1 MRISHLLCY
10 GNPSSIQKAFELL
23 LIGSFLLI
31 ELNNLALPI
40 PSHFSMAESTDDES
54 LLARIQQLEQE
65 RDELRKDIEQLCMQ
79 QAGPGYLAV
88 ATRMHFQ
95 RTAGLEQEIESL
107 KKKLAACTRENLN
120 LQEELSEAYRIKGQL
135 ADLHS
140 AEVSKNMEAEKQVK
154 FFQGCVA
161 AAFSERDQ
169 AIIEAEKAKEKE
181 ETMLQQINGIHK
193 RVEELTSDCLKLKE
207 FNDAL
212 QIDQA
217 VHMKQNENCMK
228 VINKFFQIRQHSL
241 KEFEDMSW
249 NEKCACLLGDS
260 EEVWSFNDA
269 STSKY
274 ISALEE
280 QLERLRNSM
289 DYLQN
294 KLRVGLEIENH
305 LKKRVNALENKQI
318 SMDKVIENSIADLK
332 HYHSKCRDE
341 IMNLLGDGESS
352 IKSII
357 NAIDEKVWSFD
368 LSTVPNLTPQR
379 DAEPEESEC
388 ADLHISP
395 QAKPVSES
403 KRNSP
408 SALSADAGVKG
419 DPSDVLA
426 MALQEKVAAL
436 LLLSQQEERHLLE
449 RNVNSAL
456 QGKTEEL
463 QRNLLQVTNEKVKAL
478 MELAQLK
485 QEHQLLLE
493 KFGHEPKQGKGVVN
507 TGDRQ
512 LVTRERD
519 GTLKNLLKKSYLRR
533 WIGPLDVSGNEV
545 DSSSNNEGKIFNHRS
560 SSMDFARHVIENAT
574 LKESMESMERL
585 TSSIHRLRLSLLK
598 ATESVI
604 SEGTISGV
612 SEILND
618 VIHEAELLRTALGS
632 SLPTSWSAEADISYI
647 GYNVGSDTGHQEC
660 SDEKMDTVSAAGLEM
675 VELLIFSAQILR
687 DLQTKMVLVP
697 S

>member
-1 MRISHLLCY
+1 MMNHCWLVYNNWNRSVMNYAKILNSYACSKLGLAILLW
-10 GNPSSIQKAFELL
+10 
-23 LIGSFLLI
+23 
-31 ELNNLALPI
+31 LPECI
-40 PSHFSMAESTDDES
+40 F
-54 LLARIQQLEQE
+54 
-65 RDELRKDIEQLCMQ
+65 K
-79 QAGPGYLAV
+79 
-88 ATRMHFQ
+88 
-95 RTAGLEQEIESL
+95 AGLEQEIESL

-560 SSMDFARHVIENAT
+560 SSMDFARMKIENAT

>member
-1 MRISHLLCY
+1 
-10 GNPSSIQKAFELL
+10 
-23 LIGSFLLI
+23 
-31 ELNNLALPI
+31 
-40 PSHFSMAESTDDES
+40 MAENTDDES
-54 LLARIQQLEQE
+54 LLARIQQLEHE
-65 RDELRKDIEQLCMQ
+65 RDELHKDIEQLCMQ

-107 KKKLAACTRENLN
+107 KTKLAACSRENLN
-120 LQEELSEAYRIKGQL
+120 LQDELSEAYRIKGQL

-154 FFQGCVA
+154 FFQCCMA
-161 AAFSERDQ
+161 TAFAERDQ
-169 AIIEAEKAKEKE
+169 AIIESEKAKEKE
-181 ETMLQQINGIHK
+181 ETMLQQVHGIHQ
-193 RVEELTSDCLKLKE
+193 RVEELTADCLKLKE

-217 VHMKQNENCMK
+217 VHMKQSEDFKK
-228 VINKFFQIRQHSL
+228 VINKFFQIRQHSV
-241 KEFEDMSW
+241 KEFEDTSW
-249 NEKCACLLGDS
+249 DEKCACLLGDP

-280 QLERLRNSM
+280 QLERLRSSM

-305 LKKRVNALENKQI
+305 LKKRVNVLEKKQI
-318 SMDKVIENSIADLK
+318 YMDKVVENGIADLK

-341 IMNLLGDGESS
+341 IMNLLCDGESV

-357 NAIDEKVWSFD
+357 NVIEENIW
-368 LSTVPNLTPQR
+368 STVPNLTPQR
-379 DAEPEESEC
+379 DAKLEVSE
-388 ADLHISP
+388 AVDIHVSN

-408 SALSADAGVKG
+408 RALSVGAGLEGDA
-419 DPSDVLA
+419 SDFLA
-426 MALQEKVAAL
+426 MALQEKVSAL

-463 QRNLLQVTNEKVKAL
+463 QRTLLQVTNEKVKAL

-493 KFGHEPKQGKGVVN
+493 KLGSEPNQGKCVVN
-507 TGDRQ
+507 IGDRNF
-512 LVTRERD
+512 VTRERD

-533 WIGPLDVSGNEV
+533 WIAPLDVSGNEV
-545 DSSSNNEGKIFNHRS
+545 DSSSNNEGKIFNHQSS
-560 SSMDFARHVIENAT
+560 SSMDFARMKIENAT
-574 LKESMESMERL
+574 LKESMESMEHL
-585 TSSIHRLRLSLLK
+585 TSSIHRLRLSLSK
-598 ATESVI
+598 AKECVT

-612 SEILND
+612 SEILSD
-618 VIHEAELLRTALGS
+618 VIREAELLRTALGS
-632 SLPTSWSAEADISYI
+632 SLPTSWSVEADISYI
-647 GYNVGSDTGHQEC
+647 GYSVSSDRGDQEGI
-660 SDEKMDTVSAAGLEM
+660 DEKMDTVSAAGLEM

-687 DLQTKMVLVP
+687 DLQTRMVLVP
-697 S
+697 GIEVQ

>member
-1 MRISHLLCY
+1 
-10 GNPSSIQKAFELL
+10 
-23 LIGSFLLI
+23 
-31 ELNNLALPI
+31 
-40 PSHFSMAESTDDES
+40 MAESTDDES

-274 ISALEE
+274 ITECIRRTA
-280 QLERLRNSM
+280 
-289 DYLQN
+289 
-294 KLRVGLEIENH
+294 GEIEEFH
-305 LKKRVNALENKQI
+305 GL
-318 SMDKVIENSIADLK
+318 S
-332 HYHSKCRDE
+332 SK
-341 IMNLLGDGESS
+341 
-352 IKSII
+352 
-357 NAIDEKVWSFD
+357 
-368 LSTVPNLTPQR
+368 
-379 DAEPEESEC
+379 
-388 ADLHISP
+388 
-395 QAKPVSES
+395 
-403 KRNSP
+403 
-408 SALSADAGVKG
+408 
-419 DPSDVLA
+419 
-426 MALQEKVAAL
+426 
-436 LLLSQQEERHLLE
+436 
-449 RNVNSAL
+449 
-456 QGKTEEL
+456 
-463 QRNLLQVTNEKVKAL
+463 
-478 MELAQLK
+478 
-485 QEHQLLLE
+485 
-493 KFGHEPKQGKGVVN
+493 
-507 TGDRQ
+507 
-512 LVTRERD
+512 
-519 GTLKNLLKKSYLRR
+519 
-533 WIGPLDVSGNEV
+533 
-545 DSSSNNEGKIFNHRS
+545 
-560 SSMDFARHVIENAT
+560 
-574 LKESMESMERL
+574 
-585 TSSIHRLRLSLLK
+585 
-598 ATESVI
+598 
-604 SEGTISGV
+604 
-612 SEILND
+612 
-618 VIHEAELLRTALGS
+618 
-632 SLPTSWSAEADISYI
+632 
-647 GYNVGSDTGHQEC
+647 
-660 SDEKMDTVSAAGLEM
+660 
-675 VELLIFSAQILR
+675 
-687 DLQTKMVLVP
+687 
-697 S
+697 

>member
-1 MRISHLLCY
+1 
-10 GNPSSIQKAFELL
+10 
-23 LIGSFLLI
+23 
-31 ELNNLALPI
+31 
-40 PSHFSMAESTDDES
+40 MAESTDDES

-560 SSMDFARHVIENAT
+560 SSMDFARMKIENAT

>member
-1 MRISHLLCY
+1 
-10 GNPSSIQKAFELL
+10 
-23 LIGSFLLI
+23 
-31 ELNNLALPI
+31 
-40 PSHFSMAESTDDES
+40 MAENTDDES
-54 LLARIQQLEQE
+54 LLARIQQLEHE
-65 RDELRKDIEQLCMQ
+65 RDELHKDIEQLCMQ

-107 KKKLAACTRENLN
+107 KTKLAACSRENLN
-120 LQEELSEAYRIKGQL
+120 LQDELSEAYRIKGQL

-154 FFQGCVA
+154 FFQCCMA
-161 AAFSERDQ
+161 TAFAERDQ
-169 AIIEAEKAKEKE
+169 AIIESEKAKEKE
-181 ETMLQQINGIHK
+181 ETMLQQVHGIHQ
-193 RVEELTSDCLKLKE
+193 RVEELTADCLKLKE

-217 VHMKQNENCMK
+217 VHMKQSEDFKK
-228 VINKFFQIRQHSL
+228 VINKFFQIRQHSV
-241 KEFEDMSW
+241 KEFEDTSW
-249 NEKCACLLGDS
+249 DEKCACLLGDP

-280 QLERLRNSM
+280 QLERLRSSM

-305 LKKRVNALENKQI
+305 LKKRVNVLEKKQI
-318 SMDKVIENSIADLK
+318 YMDKVVENGIADLK

-341 IMNLLGDGESS
+341 IMNLLCDGESV

-357 NAIDEKVWSFD
+357 NVIEENIW
-368 LSTVPNLTPQR
+368 STVPNLTPQR
-379 DAEPEESEC
+379 DAKLE
-388 ADLHISP
+388 
-395 QAKPVSES
+395 VSEAVDIH
-403 KRNSP
+403 RNSP
-408 SALSADAGVKG
+408 RALSVGAGLEGDA
-419 DPSDVLA
+419 SDFLA
-426 MALQEKVAAL
+426 MALQEKVSAL

-463 QRNLLQVTNEKVKAL
+463 QRTLLQVTNEKVKAL

-493 KFGHEPKQGKGVVN
+493 KLGSEPNQGKCVVN
-507 TGDRQ
+507 IGDRNF
-512 LVTRERD
+512 VTRERD

-533 WIGPLDVSGNEV
+533 WIAPLDVSGNEV
-545 DSSSNNEGKIFNHRS
+545 DSSSNNEGKIFNHQSS
-560 SSMDFARHVIENAT
+560 SSMDFARMKIENAT
-574 LKESMESMERL
+574 LKESMESMEHL
-585 TSSIHRLRLSLLK
+585 TSSIHRLRLSLSK
-598 ATESVI
+598 AKECVT

-612 SEILND
+612 SEILSD
-618 VIHEAELLRTALGS
+618 VIREAELLRTALGS
-632 SLPTSWSAEADISYI
+632 SLPTSWSVEADISYI
-647 GYNVGSDTGHQEC
+647 GYSVSSDRGDQEGI
-660 SDEKMDTVSAAGLEM
+660 DEKMDTVSAAGLEM

-687 DLQTKMVLVP
+687 DLQTRMVLVP
-697 S
+697 GIEVQ

>member
-1 MRISHLLCY
+1 MMNHCWLVYNNWNRSVMNYAKILNSYACSKLGLAILLW
-10 GNPSSIQKAFELL
+10 
-23 LIGSFLLI
+23 
-31 ELNNLALPI
+31 LPECI
-40 PSHFSMAESTDDES
+40 F
-54 LLARIQQLEQE
+54 
-65 RDELRKDIEQLCMQ
+65 K
-79 QAGPGYLAV
+79 
-88 ATRMHFQ
+88 
-95 RTAGLEQEIESL
+95 AGLEQEIESL

-332 HYHSKCRDE
+332 HNHSKCRDE

-560 SSMDFARHVIENAT
+560 SSMDFARMKIENAT

>member
-1 MRISHLLCY
+1 
-10 GNPSSIQKAFELL
+10 
-23 LIGSFLLI
+23 
-31 ELNNLALPI
+31 
-40 PSHFSMAESTDDES
+40 MAENTDDES
-54 LLARIQQLEQE
+54 LLARIQQLEHE
-65 RDELRKDIEQLCMQ
+65 RDELHKDIEQLCMQ

-107 KKKLAACTRENLN
+107 KTKLAACSRENLN
-120 LQEELSEAYRIKGQL
+120 LQDELSEAYRIKGQL

-154 FFQGCVA
+154 FFQCCMA
-161 AAFSERDQ
+161 TAFAERDQ
-169 AIIEAEKAKEKE
+169 AIIESEKAKEKE
-181 ETMLQQINGIHK
+181 ETMLQQVHGIHQ
-193 RVEELTSDCLKLKE
+193 RVEELTADCLKLKE

-217 VHMKQNENCMK
+217 VHMKQSEDFKK
-228 VINKFFQIRQHSL
+228 VINKFFQIRQHSV
-241 KEFEDMSW
+241 KEFEDTSW
-249 NEKCACLLGDS
+249 DEKCACLLGDP

-274 ISALEE
+274 IVRFRKPWYSLSLIIRQSALEE
-280 QLERLRNSM
+280 QLERLRSSM

-305 LKKRVNALENKQI
+305 LKKRVNVLEKKQI
-318 SMDKVIENSIADLK
+318 YMDKVVENGIADLK

-341 IMNLLGDGESS
+341 IMNLLCDGESV

-357 NAIDEKVWSFD
+357 NVIEENIW
-368 LSTVPNLTPQR
+368 STVPNLTPQR
-379 DAEPEESEC
+379 DAKLEVSE
-388 ADLHISP
+388 AVDIHVSN

-408 SALSADAGVKG
+408 RALSVGAGLEGDA
-419 DPSDVLA
+419 SDFLA
-426 MALQEKVAAL
+426 MALQEKVSAL

-463 QRNLLQVTNEKVKAL
+463 QRTLLQVTNEKVKAL

-493 KFGHEPKQGKGVVN
+493 KLGSEPNQGKCVVN
-507 TGDRQ
+507 IGDRN

-533 WIGPLDVSGNEV
+533 WIAPLDVSGNEV
-545 DSSSNNEGKIFNHRS
+545 DSSSNNEGKIFNHQSS
-560 SSMDFARHVIENAT
+560 SSMDFARHPSVYLHSLLLLIRMKIENAT
-574 LKESMESMERL
+574 LKESMESMEHL
-585 TSSIHRLRLSLLK
+585 TSSIHRLRLSLSK
-598 ATESVI
+598 AKECVT

-612 SEILND
+612 SEILSD
-618 VIHEAELLRTALGS
+618 VIREAELLRTALGS
-632 SLPTSWSAEADISYI
+632 SLPTSWSVEADISYI
-647 GYNVGSDTGHQEC
+647 GYSVSSDRGIRKALMRRWILFLLQ
-660 SDEKMDTVSAAGLEM
+660 GLKW
-675 VELLIFSAQILR
+675 LSF
-687 DLQTKMVLVP
+687 
-697 S
+697 

>member
-1 MRISHLLCY
+1 M
-10 GNPSSIQKAFELL
+10 LL
-23 LIGSFLLI
+23 LTP
-31 ELNNLALPI
+31 NL
-40 PSHFSMAESTDDES
+40 
-54 LLARIQQLEQE
+54 
-65 RDELRKDIEQLCMQ
+65 
-79 QAGPGYLAV
+79 YL
-88 ATRMHFQ
+88 Q
-95 RTAGLEQEIESL
+95 
-107 KKKLAACTRENLN
+107 
-120 LQEELSEAYRIKGQL
+120 
-135 ADLHS
+135 
-140 AEVSKNMEAEKQVK
+140 NMEAEKQVK

-332 HYHSKCRDE
+332 HNHSKCRDE

-560 SSMDFARHVIENAT
+560 SSMDFARMKIENAT

>member
-1 MRISHLLCY
+1 
-10 GNPSSIQKAFELL
+10 
-23 LIGSFLLI
+23 
-31 ELNNLALPI
+31 
-40 PSHFSMAESTDDES
+40 
-54 LLARIQQLEQE
+54 
-65 RDELRKDIEQLCMQ
+65 
-79 QAGPGYLAV
+79 
-88 ATRMHFQ
+88 
-95 RTAGLEQEIESL
+95 
-107 KKKLAACTRENLN
+107 
-120 LQEELSEAYRIKGQL
+120 
-135 ADLHS
+135 
-140 AEVSKNMEAEKQVK
+140 
-154 FFQGCVA
+154 
-161 AAFSERDQ
+161 
-169 AIIEAEKAKEKE
+169 
-181 ETMLQQINGIHK
+181 
-193 RVEELTSDCLKLKE
+193 
-207 FNDAL
+207 
-212 QIDQA
+212 
-217 VHMKQNENCMK
+217 
-228 VINKFFQIRQHSL
+228 
-241 KEFEDMSW
+241 
-249 NEKCACLLGDS
+249 
-260 EEVWSFNDA
+260 
-269 STSKY
+269 
-274 ISALEE
+274 
-280 QLERLRNSM
+280 M

-560 SSMDFARHVIENAT
+560 SSMDFARMKIENAT